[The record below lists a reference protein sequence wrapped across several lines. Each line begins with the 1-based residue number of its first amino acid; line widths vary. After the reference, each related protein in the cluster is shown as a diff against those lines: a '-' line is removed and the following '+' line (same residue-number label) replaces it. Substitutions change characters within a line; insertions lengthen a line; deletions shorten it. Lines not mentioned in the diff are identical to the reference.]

1 MVPLENGKKNNVATE
16 NDAECLLC
24 QPLSKMLYIIHFIH
38 TTNMSWCDY
47 YPVLYIKKLREKL
60 SDLHRLYS
68 L

>member
-1 MVPLENGKKNNVATE
+1 MLIVPATE
-16 NDAECLLC
+16 QNAI
-24 QPLSKMLYIIHFIH
+24 YIIHFIH

-47 YPVLYIKKLREKL
+47 YPVLYIKKLKEKL